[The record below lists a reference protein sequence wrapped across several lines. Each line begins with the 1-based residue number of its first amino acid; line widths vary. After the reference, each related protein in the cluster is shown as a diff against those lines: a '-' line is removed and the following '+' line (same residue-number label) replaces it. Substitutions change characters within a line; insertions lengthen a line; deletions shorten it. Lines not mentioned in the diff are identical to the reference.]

1 MKTTARLNLEQPHL
15 VEHRAS
21 IAASMGRGRQP
32 KGPHQLMA
40 WFLEEWQRELPSR
53 THKAEVWRDYV
64 GFTEDRMGQGGSLLG
79 TPAYAELFRRYIE
92 GSPFETD
99 PDGRYVRPIHA
110 AIARLCGRRGH
121 DGPTPK
127 LDNGPFMARFLFRL
141 AHSGD
146 LGHSAASMGI
156 PAQVQLIYAEQAL
169 YRLWRVYEVA
179 PGAMGRA
186 A

>member
-53 THKAEVWRDYV
+53 T
-64 GFTEDRMGQGGSLLG
+64 RMGQGGSLLG

-169 YRLWRVYEVA
+169 YRLWRAYEVA